1 MSNLV
6 NYFTSR
12 IGYGNTGQPK
22 GKQFTLKPFKG
33 GLIHPDGFTI
43 PNAKL
48 VGTYEELVAYL
59 QAAQLN
65 APETRVWCFPAFF
78 GVTDTSEAADIQK
91 APYGNNVVRN
101 EKPQTMD
108 IELENLG
115 TEFYKGI
122 RNFTDRT
129 DLRAIF
135 FQEDGLLLEDAENGE
150 AQGCE
155 ISLIANQTTIPTI
168 DAYQKQILAVQIKDS
183 GFLSDR
189 VNFVQTKAGKEFISY
204 FKGILNVEHSE
215 PATNVVKAV
224 EAISKIDLYDVYDD
238 ELAVVGAWWIKNLL
252 TGELTRPS
260 VGGVVKSPTYKGWAI
275 TTAVS
280 APREIFLDTPAALAA
295 LGVGSA
301 TSGGFE
307 SIPFR
312 LGE

>member
-1 MSNLV
+1 MNNLV

-33 GLIHPDGFTI
+33 VLIHPDGFTI
-43 PNAKL
+43 PNEVL
-48 VGTYEELVAYL
+48 SGTYESLVAHL

-65 APETRVWCFPAFF
+65 APERRVWCFPSFA
-78 GVTDTSEAADIQK
+78 GVTDTSEAADVQK
-91 APYGNNVVRN
+91 TPYGFNVVRS

-115 TEFYKGI
+115 TEYYKGI

-135 FQEDGLLLEDAENGE
+135 FQEDGILLEDAGNGE

-189 VNFVQTKAGKEFISY
+189 VNFVQTKTGKEFISF

-224 EAISKIDLYDVYDD
+224 EAISKTDLYDVYDT
-238 ELAVVGAWWIKNLL
+238 ELAVPAAWWIRNLL
-252 TGELTRPS
+252 TGGLTRPTT
-260 VGGVVKSPTYKGWAI
+260 VVINPVNKGWAI

-280 APREIFLDTPAALAA
+280 APREIFLDTPTALAT
-295 LGVGSA
+295 LGVGSI